1 MWDVFGGEAEGGGV
15 GVPEGFG
22 FGEGLGFDLEFGSE
36 FVVGG
41 KLWKGFF
48 FGERKWPHQIIKR
61 LLLE

>member
-1 MWDVFGGEAEGGGV
+1 MGEV
-15 GVPEGFG
+15 LDGVPEGFG